1 MKGTQ
6 ENINLSRQ
14 NPMGLTIIMGN
25 VRGVMCKVSLTSM
38 HKSIRKYHF
47 ALVKSNKHNIS
58 NKNINNSK
66 PTPFLNNI
74 NTINP
79 KFQLFIHPLLT
90 YKFLCS

>member
-1 MKGTQ
+1 
-6 ENINLSRQ
+6 
-14 NPMGLTIIMGN
+14 MGLTIIMGN

-47 ALVKSNKHNIS
+47 PLVKSKKHNIS